1 MFFTCEI
8 EAEDTFV
15 PHLAVGLAMEML
27 IFKYF
32 VTSDFRETN
41 KFKGVSCD
49 AQMCKVSNL
58 SSLFCYILEDGIFL

>member
-27 IFKYF
+27 IFKYL
-32 VTSDFRETN
+32 VTSEFRETN

-49 AQMCKVSNL
+49 TQMCKVSRL
-58 SSLFCYILEDGIFL
+58 KPFILVLLYT